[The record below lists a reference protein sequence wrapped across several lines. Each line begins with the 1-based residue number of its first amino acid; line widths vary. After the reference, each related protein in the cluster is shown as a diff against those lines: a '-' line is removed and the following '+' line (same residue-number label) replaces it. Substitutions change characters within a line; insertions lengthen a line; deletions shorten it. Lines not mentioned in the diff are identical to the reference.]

1 MQERGEATELI
12 LGNITVQ
19 YTSIFSINASI
30 YAHILEVLF
39 QIENL

>member
-1 MQERGEATELI
+1 MKEHGEDTKLI

-19 YTSIFSINASI
+19 YTSIFSVSTSI

-39 QIENL
+39 HDENL